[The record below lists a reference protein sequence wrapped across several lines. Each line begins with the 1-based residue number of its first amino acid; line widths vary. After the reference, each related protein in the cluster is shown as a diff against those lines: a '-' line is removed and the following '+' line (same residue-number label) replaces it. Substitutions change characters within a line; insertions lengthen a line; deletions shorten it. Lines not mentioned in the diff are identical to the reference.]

1 MTPTM
6 TRTATKKIITPV
18 MAKDLEFAPVFILVA
33 EFLGVN
39 QFAPLFELP
48 EPEFNGSRLFI
59 SFEFP
64 LVLI

>member
-1 MTPTM
+1 M

-18 MAKDLEFAPVFILVA
+18 MAKDLEFAPVFVLAA
-33 EFLGVN
+33 EFFGVN
-39 QFAPLFELP
+39 QFAALFELP
-48 EPEFNGSRLFI
+48 EAKEPEFNGSRLFI

>member
-1 MTPTM
+1 
-6 TRTATKKIITPV
+6 

-39 QFAPLFELP
+39 QFAPLAELP